1 MASFVNMWGTSH
13 TVDED
18 DECIS
23 TKTGTFD
30 TLSGSTDSQSGTQQM
45 IYPLECTSTISSDD
59 QIISDEETPLSP
71 QTPALDA
78 TFQRRDNQ
86 HDHKIYD
93 EDQMPLSP
101 ESEFTTTYSIYQ
113 TTSNESR
120 RLYTHHNEQ
129 IPADDFDDDDECKPL
144 SPQTPSIPTSGRLT
158 RRFKT
163 PDFLSPGRFT
173 RWRQHN
179 DEFDMT
185 NNYNYE
191 LPETP
196 LMTSPTANQHEG
208 VNCFGDIISP
218 LRRSSPGGEGDSAK
232 ID

>member
-13 TVDED
+13 TVDD

-30 TLSGSTDSQSGTQQM
+30 TLSGSTDSQSDTPQM
-45 IYPLECTSTISSDD
+45 MYPLEFTSTISSNDD
-59 QIISDEETPLSP
+59 NISDEETPLSP

-78 TFQRRDNQ
+78 TFQRKDDQ
-86 HDHKIYD
+86 HNHKIYD
-93 EDQMPLSP
+93 EEQMPLSP

-120 RLYTHHNEQ
+120 QLYTYHTEE
-129 IPADDFDDDDECKPL
+129 IPDDDFDDDECKPL
-144 SPQTPSIPTSGRLT
+144 SPQTPSIPPSGRLT
-158 RRFKT
+158 RRFRT

-173 RWRQHN
+173 RWRQN
-179 DEFDMT
+179 NEDFDMT
-185 NNYNYE
+185 SNYDYE

-196 LMTSPTANQHEG
+196 LMTSPTANQHAG
-208 VNCFGDIISP
+208 VNFGDIISP
-218 LRRSSPGGEGDSAK
+218 LRRTSPGGGGGDSAK